1 MNLPSPSS
9 ILELP
14 SFLFQHICAKLTK
27 LLFLPAEFS
36 LASLSAALC
45 IVLLFLGFR
54 RSRRRKPLRVRVL
67 VRALFPRR
75 MLRSA
80 SSRADV
86 GFFLFNVFLAS
97 LLFGWAI
104 LSYHFVSTTV
114 TSRLADAFGAMT
126 PTSLSKVSAVA
137 ILTVALF
144 VAYELAYFVD
154 HYLSHNIPFLWE
166 FHKVHHEAE
175 VLSPLTDFRVHPVD
189 TLVFYNILALFTG
202 ITGGALNYL
211 LGAPIEEFTV
221 ANTNAIVLLFAFL
234 IGTLQHSQF
243 WIAFTGPWGR
253 LFLSPAHHQ
262 IHHSTDPAHF
272 NKNLGNFLGL
282 CDWLAGTL
290 HVPGKKREKLI
301 FGVEPRARDAHSFQG
316 AIIAPVRQG
325 LRHIR
330 GVFLRTAKVQGLRQE
345 RWQQ

>member
-1 MNLPSPSS
+1 MGGDTAPASVVEGAVLAAREMGLALLLVGDEPRLRDELARHPPAPTIRLVHAPTVVAMDESPSFV
-9 ILELP
+9 I
-14 SFLFQHICAKLTK
+14 
-27 LLFLPAEFS
+27 
-36 LASLSAALC
+36 
-45 IVLLFLGFR
+45 
-54 RSRRRKPLRVRVL
+54 RRRRDSSIWRATEL
-67 VRALFPRR
+67 VKRGEADAVV
-75 MLRSA
+75 SA
-80 SSRADV
+80 GHTGGSMATS
-86 GFFLFNVFLAS
+86 FFLV
-97 LLFGWAI
+97 
-104 LSYHFVSTTV
+104 
-114 TSRLADAFGAMT
+114 
-126 PTSLSKVSAVA
+126 
-137 ILTVALF
+137 
-144 VAYELAYFVD
+144 
-154 HYLSHNIPFLWE
+154 
-166 FHKVHHEAE
+166 
-175 VLSPLTDFRVHPVD
+175 
-189 TLVFYNILALFTG
+189 
-202 ITGGALNYL
+202 
-211 LGAPIEEFTV
+211 
-221 ANTNAIVLLFAFL
+221 
-234 IGTLQHSQF
+234 GTLQHSQF